1 MSSEF
6 DITLDYE
13 SAIVLK
19 KIGGSRIIEFKRHP
33 DPVLD
38 NIVEMWKYSGK
49 KGNKGKSEWII
60 LKDLSVF
67 LESYLNSGEYEMIK
81 SETNRAKNNK
91 KK

>member
-6 DITLDYE
+6 SITLDFE
-13 SAIVLK
+13 SSIILK
-19 KIGGSRIIEFKRHP
+19 KIGGSRIIEFKRHT

-38 NIVEMWKYSGK
+38 NIVEMWKYSEK
-49 KGNKGKSEWII
+49 KGGRGKSEWVL

-67 LESYLNSGEYEMIK
+67 LESYLNSGEYEMVN
-81 SETNRAKNNK
+81 SETNRTKNNK